1 MYTITSSSGGAGVA
15 YQLNQN
21 NKNLQR
27 SLQRLSSMKRIN
39 SSVDDPAGLAVSMKL
54 GVQIRKTEA
63 LISGMS
69 TASSYLQTQDGVL
82 ATAGSVLERM
92 AYLAQLSAGS
102 SDSNAQAAYQVEF
115 SNLQKQIDGMEAENF
130 NGIALFGGD
139 GDTTVENTAI
149 MAATI
154 NVSGQ
159 TMSVSQLDF
168 QAVSK
173 LAGAN
178 PVTAISITSSATA
191 ATAASAVNTAINNL
205 AILRATNGSE
215 QKRIGFASDLLDINK
230 LNLEAADSRIVDLDL
245 ATEMVNY
252 SKYTFIEDA
261 GLALL
266 AQANARNE
274 KIIKLLE

>member
-1 MYTITSSSGGAGVA
+1 MYTITSSSGGAGIA

-27 SLQRLSSMKRIN
+27 SLQRLSSMKRVN

-63 LISGMS
+63 VMSGMS
-69 TASSYLQTQDGVL
+69 TASSYLETQDGVL
-82 ATAGSVLERM
+82 SVANNVLGRM

-115 SNLQKQIDGMEAENF
+115 SNLQSQINGMLGENF
-130 NGIALFGGD
+130 NGLALFGGD
-139 GDTTVENTAI
+139 GDTTVENTDF

-154 NVSGQ
+154 NISGQ
-159 TMSVSQLDF
+159 TMSISQLDF
-168 QAVSK
+168 QAVTN
-173 LAGAN
+173 LAGSSG
-178 PVTAISITSSATA
+178 ISITSSATA
-191 ATAASAVNTAINNL
+191 ATAASAVSSAINNL
-205 AILRATNGSE
+205 ALLRATNGSE
-215 QKRIGFASDLLDINK
+215 QNRINFATDLLDINK

-245 ATEMVNY
+245 ASEMVNF
-252 SKYTFIEDA
+252 SKYTFIENA

>member
-1 MYTITSSSGGAGVA
+1 MYTITSSSGGAGIA

-27 SLQRLSSMKRIN
+27 SLQRLSSMKRVN

-63 LISGMS
+63 VMSGMS

-82 ATAGSVLERM
+82 STANNVLGRM

-115 SNLQKQIDGMEAENF
+115 GNLQSQINGMLGENF
-130 NGIALFGGD
+130 NGLALFGGD
-139 GDTTVENTAI
+139 GDTTVENTDF

-154 NVSGQ
+154 NISGQ
-159 TMSVSQLDF
+159 TMSISQLDF
-168 QAVSK
+168 QAVTN
-173 LAGAN
+173 LAGSSG
-178 PVTAISITSSATA
+178 ISITSSASA
-191 ATAASAVNTAINNL
+191 ASAASAVSSAINNL
-205 AILRATNGSE
+205 ALLRATNGSE
-215 QKRIGFASDLLDINK
+215 QNRINFATDLLDINK
-230 LNLEAADSRIVDLDL
+230 LNLEAANSRIVDLDL
-245 ATEMVNY
+245 ASEMVNY
-252 SKYTFIEDA
+252 SKYTFIENA
-261 GLALL
+261 SLALL

>member
-1 MYTITSSSGGAGVA
+1 MYTITSSSGGAGIA

-27 SLQRLSSMKRIN
+27 SLQRLSSMKRVN
-39 SSVDDPAGLAVSMKL
+39 SSVDDPAGLAISMKL

-63 LISGMS
+63 VMSGMS

-82 ATAGSVLERM
+82 STANNVLGRM
-92 AYLAQLSAGS
+92 AYLAQLSVGS

-115 SNLQKQIDGMEAENF
+115 GNLQSQINGMLGENF
-130 NGIALFGGD
+130 NGLALFGGD
-139 GDTTVENTAI
+139 GDTTVENTDF

-154 NVSGQ
+154 NISGQ
-159 TMSVSQLDF
+159 TMSISQLDF
-168 QAVSK
+168 EAVTN
-173 LAGAN
+173 LAG
-178 PVTAISITSSATA
+178 TSGISIASSASA
-191 ATAASAVNTAINNL
+191 ATAASAVSSAIDNL
-205 AILRATNGSE
+205 ALLRATNGSE

-245 ATEMVNY
+245 ASEMVNY

-261 GLALL
+261 SLALL

>member
-1 MYTITSSSGGAGVA
+1 MYTITSSSGGAGIA

-27 SLQRLSSMKRIN
+27 SLQRLSSMKRVN

-63 LISGMS
+63 VMSGMS

-82 ATAGSVLERM
+82 STANNVLGRM
-92 AYLAQLSAGS
+92 AYLAQLSVGS

-115 SNLQKQIDGMEAENF
+115 GNLQSQINGMLGENF
-130 NGIALFGGD
+130 NGLALFGGD
-139 GDTTVENTAI
+139 GDTTVENTDF

-154 NVSGQ
+154 NISGQ
-159 TMSVSQLDF
+159 TMSISQLDF
-168 QAVSK
+168 QAVTN
-173 LAGAN
+173 LAGSSG
-178 PVTAISITSSATA
+178 ISITSSATA
-191 ATAASAVNTAINNL
+191 AAAASAVSSAINNL
-205 AILRATNGSE
+205 ALLRATNGSE
-215 QKRIGFASDLLDINK
+215 QNRINFATDLLDINK

-245 ATEMVNY
+245 ASEMVNF
-252 SKYTFIEDA
+252 SKYTFIENA